1 MTGDVLSVLKNSLCT
16 LYCRYKGVGGGLVK
30 TPNVSP
36 VKNNKVSPR
45 AARSPS
51 RSPVKGRTKSTGR
64 LESAMQVANEERDF
78 YKEEYLRLVS
88 YHYWS

>member
-1 MTGDVLSVLKNSLCT
+1 
-16 LYCRYKGVGGGLVK
+16 VGGGLVK

-64 LESAMQVANEERDF
+64 LESAVQVANEERDF

-88 YHYWS
+88 YHDWS